1 MNKEKTGNEF
11 TSLIMTAVFMVGFLL
26 LVIFGTGIYR
36 NITNTREEANLSRTL
51 SSYLHT
57 ASKMNEAGIEIDTI
71 EGQKVLVIADGDTGF
86 GNRIYLNEG
95 YLVEDYGM
103 LGDELHR
110 SSALKI
116 AETSIFELEEIS
128 DTLIRATT
136 DDGDVFLTRMKG
148 GQ

>member
-1 MNKEKTGNEF
+1 MKKEKTGNEV

-57 ASKMNEAGIEIDTI
+57 ASKMNEVGIEIDTI

-103 LGDELHR
+103 LGDGLNR
-110 SSALKI
+110 NSALKI